1 MGALGALGPPEEIDH
16 PALGLE
22 IIEQKPHP
30 LEILE
35 CLEIV
40 EQVSGAAHDE
50 LALVRFPAGPAR
62 ESGWDDFLISWSKSG
77 CGHAAAFLRS
87 ALASAKMRSGPWAV
101 RQFAAAV
108 MRTGG

>member
-1 MGALGALGPPEEIDH
+1 ASGAVPEGTADGAPGPRAVGGEEGGGPRERKQLFLRADKDMGALGALGPAEEIDP

-22 IIEQKPHP
+22 VIEQKPHP

-40 EQVSGAAHDE
+40 EQVSGAAHDQ

-62 ESGWDDFLISWSKSG
+62 EAGCDD
-77 CGHAAAFLRS
+77 
-87 ALASAKMRSGPWAV
+87 
-101 RQFAAAV
+101 
-108 MRTGG
+108 